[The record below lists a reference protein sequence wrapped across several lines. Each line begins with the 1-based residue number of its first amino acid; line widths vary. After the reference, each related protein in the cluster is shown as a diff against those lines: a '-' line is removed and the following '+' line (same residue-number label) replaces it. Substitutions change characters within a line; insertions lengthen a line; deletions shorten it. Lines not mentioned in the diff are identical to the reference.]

1 MKRGIIMSV
10 VLGKDEKIVSEHK
23 FKPNLILFW
32 LKASYV
38 LTDKRLTGSQPN
50 VFLGL
55 IPLGKAQVNQP
66 LKTIA
71 SVNSGTKFYFK
82 KFIIGL
88 VLTIAGFAVM
98 SETFAGGLIALI
110 FGVVI
115 LLNSFMS
122 TFVIMNNGG
131 QQVGYS
137 LSWLEKSKVQQ
148 FVNEINTVIA
158 ES

>member
-1 MKRGIIMSV
+1 M
-10 VLGKDEKIVSEHK
+10 
-23 FKPNLILFW
+23 
-32 LKASYV
+32 
-38 LTDKRLTGSQPN
+38 
-50 VFLGL
+50 

-71 SVNSGTKFYFK
+71 SVNSETKFYFK

-88 VLTIAGFAVM
+88 VLAIAGFAVM

-122 TFVIMNNGG
+122 RFVIMNNGG

-137 LSWLEKSKVQQ
+137 LTWLEKSKVQQ
-148 FVNEINTVIA
+148 FVNEINTIIA